1 MSTAFHFITLQ
12 WGRGMGVLN
21 CKQNTSEN
29 FSSIFKEFKKNTNCY
44 ILKHWDKVCNFS
56 NQKNTKGKEK
66 SRITELHPDIPITIT
81 KGKEKSR
88 ITELHPDIP
97 ITITKGKEKSRITE
111 LHPDIPITMQV
122 VRSFLQF
129 RGQNTFYFIWDDLI
143 TWMECISGHSH
154 WHS

>member
-1 MSTAFHFITLQ
+1 MFTSLGLISKLMSTAFHFITLQ

-66 SRITELHPDIPITIT
+66 SRITELHPDIPIT
-81 KGKEKSR
+81 
-88 ITELHPDIP
+88 
-97 ITITKGKEKSRITE
+97 
-111 LHPDIPITMQV
+111 MQV

>member
-1 MSTAFHFITLQ
+1 MFTSLGLISKLMSTAFHFITLQ

-66 SRITELHPDIPITIT
+66 SRITELHPDIPIT
-81 KGKEKSR
+81 
-88 ITELHPDIP
+88 
-97 ITITKGKEKSRITE
+97 
-111 LHPDIPITMQV
+111 MQAV
-122 VRSFLQF
+122 CSFLQF

>member
-1 MSTAFHFITLQ
+1 MFTSLGLISKLMSTAFHFITLQ

-66 SRITELHPDIPITIT
+66 SRITELHPDIPIT
-81 KGKEKSR
+81 
-88 ITELHPDIP
+88 
-97 ITITKGKEKSRITE
+97 
-111 LHPDIPITMQV
+111 MQV
-122 VRSFLQF
+122 VCSFLQF

>member
-1 MSTAFHFITLQ
+1 MFTSLGLISKLMSTAFHFITLQ

-56 NQKNTKGKEK
+56 NQKNN
-66 SRITELHPDIPITIT
+66 

>member
-1 MSTAFHFITLQ
+1 MFTSLGLISKLMSTALHFITLQ

-66 SRITELHPDIPITIT
+66 SRITELHPDIPIT
-81 KGKEKSR
+81 
-88 ITELHPDIP
+88 
-97 ITITKGKEKSRITE
+97 
-111 LHPDIPITMQV
+111 MQV